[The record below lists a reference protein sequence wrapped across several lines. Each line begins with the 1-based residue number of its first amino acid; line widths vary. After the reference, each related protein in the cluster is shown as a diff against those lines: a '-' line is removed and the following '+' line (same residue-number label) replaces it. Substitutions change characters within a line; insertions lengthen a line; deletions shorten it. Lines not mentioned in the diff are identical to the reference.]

1 LCLWFIWLYI
11 LPHNFG
17 NGKHHMTTTSLYSR
31 FGKTIVALSLA
42 STLALLG
49 ACGASEDAVEPQAA
63 LEVDLEGD
71 FATDDPSIPPAAFTE
86 GLIKPSGDVSLADI
100 NLPDGFKITEW
111 AQVEGARSM
120 VVGDGYVIVG
130 TQGDAVHALPFD
142 KTTMQAGAVVT
153 LGTGMK
159 MPNGIALVNGVLYIA
174 EQHRVV
180 RWGDAAFDVANPVQ
194 TATQIGPDL
203 PDLWHHGWRYMATT
217 PDNQLLVATGS
228 PCNVCTPKELEGSII
243 RLDPAT
249 GAFETIATGIRNSV
263 GVTIQPSTGVAFFT
277 DNGADMMGDD
287 TPPGELNRLSEDG
300 KDYGFPWYGGG
311 HDRTPDFKD
320 ATPPEGLVFPAMDM
334 QPHAASLGFVFYQ
347 GDMFPASYKGSI
359 ILAQHG
365 SWNRTFPVGYR
376 LMHLPVGADGNPTS
390 KAVFADGWLVKGDAT
405 GRPVDV
411 KELPDGSLLVSDDMG
426 SVIYRITYSAE

>member
-1 LCLWFIWLYI
+1 MTLSLQNSRVGKSI
-11 LPHNFG
+11 L
-17 NGKHHMTTTSLYSR
+17 
-31 FGKTIVALSLA
+31 ALSVA

-49 ACGASEDAVEPQAA
+49 ACGATEETVEQEAA
-63 LEVDLEGD
+63 LEADLAAD
-71 FATDDPSIPPAAFTE
+71 FATDDPSIPPAAFTD
-86 GLIKPSGDVSLADI
+86 GLIKPSGDMSLADI
-100 NLPDGFKITEW
+100 NLPDGFTIKKW
-111 AQVEGARSM
+111 AQVDGARTI

-130 TQGDAVHALPFD
+130 TQGESIYALPFD
-142 KTTMQAGAVVT
+142 KETMQPGAVVT
-153 LGTGMK
+153 LGSGMK
-159 MPNGIALVNGVLYIA
+159 FPNGIALVDGVLYIA

-180 RWGDAAFDVANPVQ
+180 RWGDAAFDIANPQQ

-228 PCNVCTPKELEGSII
+228 PCNVCTPKPLEGEII

-249 GAFETIATGIRNSV
+249 GAHETIAMGIRNSV
-263 GVTIQPSTGVAFFT
+263 GVTIHPDNGDIYFT

-287 TPPGELNRLSEDG
+287 TPPGEVNRLTEDG
-300 KDYGFPWYGGG
+300 KNYGFPWYGGG
-311 HDRTPDFKD
+311 HDRTPQFKD
-320 ATPPEGLVFPAMDM
+320 VTPPEGLVFPVMDM
-334 QPHAASLGFVFYQ
+334 QPHAASLGLMFYQ

-390 KAVFADGWLVKGDAT
+390 KAVFADGWLEKGDVT

-411 KELPDGSLLVSDDMG
+411 KELPDGSLLVSDDM
-426 SVIYRITYSAE
+426 SSMIYRITYSAE